1 MPKDCSLC
9 AEGAKAEHSCSKC
22 RGEWCKS
29 CNAKMGKC
37 PFCREVYNEK
47 MAEKLAKEMIGEYN
61 AAMDEPL
68 SSVEVVLLAFILLR

>member
-1 MPKDCSLC
+1 
-9 AEGAKAEHSCSKC
+9 
-22 RGEWCKS
+22 
-29 CNAKMGKC
+29 MGKC